1 MFGNTSIRTI
11 LQIFSISTF
20 GCALMVGYGCSRPL
34 LYPPSCNLSPVLTA
48 MYPRQIDT
56 LAGCPRDNVYVENGI
71 NKLTGDQQPDEIKE
85 MFDLSKDGAQF
96 NFVLFLNETAAAKW
110 FVSEKDSAAERV
122 PVFRQET
129 ADGCRAFIRYVE
141 QPRAD
146 PEGGGRPMGYY
157 ISRVCFQVRNAVVEV
172 QIRSDKPQTDK
183 LTLAVNNLADL
194 LGVALG
200 ISENKP

>member
-71 NKLTGDQQPDEIKE
+71 NKGDDDNSGINTLT
-85 MFDLSKDGAQF
+85 
-96 NFVLFLNETAAAKW
+96 
-110 FVSEKDSAAERV
+110 
-122 PVFRQET
+122 PVIIVF
-129 ADGCRAFIRYVE
+129 ADVW
-141 QPRAD
+141 
-146 PEGGGRPMGYY
+146 
-157 ISRVCFQVRNAVVEV
+157 VRN
-172 QIRSDKPQTDK
+172 TCF
-183 LTLAVNNLADL
+183 LTRL
-194 LGVALG
+194 LRFVF
-200 ISENKP
+200 